1 MVNQGRD
8 KSMPQRIFSLVC
20 LLAIFVGPIIGA
32 WWFLGSE
39 YAKEI
44 LRNNHGL
51 LIEPPIN
58 FRENNSLS
66 TLRSIS
72 LRPGEWAVVYF
83 SESGCNETC
92 NETLNKLELVRSL
105 LGRDGPRLHV
115 WSILG
120 AGPTPVKGN
129 NLVDPKFPNDLQL
142 ILRDRLKTKVTSYIE
157 EGLILLDWRSQVMMF
172 YIDFED
178 AGLKHDLSRL
188 LRASRIR

>member
-1 MVNQGRD
+1 MVNLGKD
-8 KSMPQRIFSLVC
+8 KYMPQRAFSLVC
-20 LLAIFVGPIIGA
+20 LIAIFVGPIIGA

-83 SESGCNETC
+83 SESDCNETC
-92 NETLNKLELVRSL
+92 NETLNKLEVVRSL

-120 AGPTPVKGN
+120 AGSTSGKGN
-129 NLVDPKFPNDLQL
+129 NLVDPKFSNDLQL
-142 ILRDRLKTKVTSYIE
+142 ILRDRLKIKVTSYIE
-157 EGLILLDWRSQVMMF
+157 GGLILMDWRSQVMMF

-178 AGLKHDLSRL
+178 AGLKHDLSKL

>member
-1 MVNQGRD
+1 MVNLGKD
-8 KSMPQRIFSLVC
+8 KYMPQRAFSLVC
-20 LLAIFVGPIIGA
+20 LIAIFVGPIIGA

-83 SESGCNETC
+83 SESDCNETC
-92 NETLNKLELVRSL
+92 NETLNKLEVVRSL

-120 AGPTPVKGN
+120 AGSTSGKGN
-129 NLVDPKFPNDLQL
+129 NLVDPKFSNDLQL
-142 ILRDRLKTKVTSYIE
+142 ILRDRLKIKVTSYIE
-157 EGLILLDWRSQVMMF
+157 GGLILMDWRSQVMML
-172 YIDFED
+172 YVDFED

>member
-1 MVNQGRD
+1 MVNQRSD
-8 KSMPQRIFSLVC
+8 KSMPRRIFSLVC
-20 LLAIFVGPIIGA
+20 LIAIFVGPIIGA

-58 FRENNSLS
+58 SQRTILYQHLGLFP
-66 TLRSIS
+66 

-83 SESGCNETC
+83 NESGCDETC
-92 NETLNKLELVRSL
+92 NDTLNKLEVVRSL

-120 AGPTPVKGN
+120 AGPTLGKGN
-129 NLVDPKFPNDLQL
+129 NLVDPEFSNDLQQ

-157 EGLILLDWRSQVMMF
+157 EGLILLDWRSQVMML
-172 YIDFED
+172 YVDFED

-188 LRASRIR
+188 LRGSRIR

>member
-1 MVNQGRD
+1 MVNQRSD
-8 KSMPQRIFSLVC
+8 NSMSRRIFSLVC
-20 LLAIFVGPIIGA
+20 LIAIFVGPIIGA
-32 WWFLGSE
+32 RWFLGSE
-39 YAKEI
+39 YSKEM

-58 FRENNSLS
+58 FTENNSLS

-83 SESGCNETC
+83 NERGCDETC
-92 NETLNKLELVRSL
+92 NDTLNKLEVVRSL

-120 AGPTPVKGN
+120 AGPTLGKGN
-129 NLVDPKFPNDLQL
+129 NLVDPEFSNDLQQ
-142 ILRDRLKTKVTSYIE
+142 ILRGRLKTKVTSYIE
-157 EGLILLDWRSQVMMF
+157 EGLILLDWRSQVMML
-172 YIDFED
+172 YVDFED

-188 LRASRIR
+188 LRGSRIR